1 MPAPAP
7 ADKSTEKLAKSVDTI
22 TKLLQAHSGNPAQIK
37 AKKDEEKKLVKDHK
51 KVLGQWEEVLDD
63 EKKQLEENKVRI
75 FTMTSFIGNEAK
87 RYFAQS
93 ESTGV
98 TWAGLAKSIGTGVK
112 NWFNAAKEQ
121 NTMLGRTLRFGAAL
135 WKGVNDHII
144 GSVKNIFSKI
154 GSEMREVLGELAEVF
169 DFIKGIFMGIFNF
182 IKDAFLGFFKRAP
195 AHDRKRNQLL
205 TKIVDFMRRAEKRD
219 MLEFAIPDASF
230 QGLIMTLAL
239 IGAALVGGMIARFM
253 LPFKVVFSALKL
265 GVAFTKIKSFFLAIQ
280 WFGNKVF
287 KIKWTFIKWGRKI
300 AEVFGKFGPLAN
312 FAKVLGKLGRAFLW
326 GFKVLGWPLTI
337 ILGVIDFIIGVVTS
351 KADTWAG
358 RIMDGLMKA
367 VDGFLGLPVKLLGW
381 VIEKVAGL
389 FGVEVT
395 GVADKIMG
403 VIRWIVEAMFGWMKP
418 IVGFIEGFISGGP
431 AGAVKGFVDG
441 IKSMINHLISIF
453 PEPVQKMI
461 IGFFSNLGEFFGILV
476 EKFKGLLSWFG
487 VDLAEG
493 GGGGEAPVGTVASG
507 DFMQMTDAEAKK
519 IEAERQA
526 NQTAIVDAVEK
537 QTKDQKD
544 HNELLAKKQ
553 GDNIAV
559 AMSQSG
565 GYRSAP
571 SDSPSTE
578 QLPDEVDMGLAV
590 FSNINASF

>member
-1 MPAPAP
+1 MPVAAP

-37 AKKDEEKKLVKDHK
+37 AKKDDEKKLVKDHK

-63 EKKQLEENKVRI
+63 EKKQLEENKVRV

-144 GSVKNIFSKI
+144 GSVRNVFSKI

-182 IKDAFLGFFKRAP
+182 MKDAFMGFFKRAP
-195 AHDRKRNQLL
+195 EHDRKRNKLL
-205 TKIVDFMRRAEKRD
+205 TKIVDYMRRAEKRD
-219 MLEFAIPDASF
+219 MLEFGIPDRSF
-230 QGLIMTLAL
+230 QGLILTLAL
-239 IGAALVGGMIARFM
+239 IAAALVGGMIARFM
-253 LPFKVVFSALKL
+253 LPFRVIWKGLRL
-265 GVAFTKIKSFFLAIQ
+265 NIAFKKIKSFFLAIQ

-287 KIKWTFIKWGRKI
+287 KIKWTFIKWGRRI
-300 AEVFGKFGPLAN
+300 AEIFGKLGPLAK
-312 FAKVLGKLGRAFLW
+312 FAGILGKIGRAFLW

-337 ILGVIDFIIGVVTS
+337 IIGVIDFIRGFVTS
-351 KADTWAG
+351 TADTLAG
-358 RIMDGLMKA
+358 KIMDGLKKA
-367 VDGFLGLPVKLLGW
+367 VEGFFGLPVKFIGW
-381 VIEKVAGL
+381 VIEKVLGL

-403 VIRWIVEAMFGWMKP
+403 VLFWIVEAMFGWMKP

-441 IKSMINHLISIF
+441 IKSMIKHLISIF

-461 IGFFSNLGEFFGILV
+461 IGFFSNLGEFFSLV
-476 EKFKGLLSWFG
+476 SEKFKGLLSWFG
-487 VDLAEG
+487 IDMEG
-493 GGGGEAPVGTVASG
+493 GGGGGEQPVGTVASG

-526 NQTAIVDAVEK
+526 QSTAIVDAVEK
-537 QTKDQKD
+537 QTKEQKD
-544 HNELLAKKQ
+544 HQELLAKKQ

-559 AMSQSG
+559 AMSTGYGG
-565 GYRSAP
+565 GYKP
-571 SDSPSTE
+571 PDSPGTE
-578 QLPDEVDMGLAV
+578 QIPDEVDMGMAV